1 MNVTEIK
8 INKNGDF
15 FIGDTELRFSPRE
28 KVLYWLFL
36 ENPKGIKLKDI
47 YEYEKDISDKYKKSF
62 TVSDLDNDNASKT
75 INRLLESE
83 TLNEIR
89 TRVNKEIKIKIPDF
103 YKDYIISGNKGD
115 NYYIKIVES
124 YPEIYFK

>member
-1 MNVTEIK
+1 M
-8 INKNGDF
+8 
-15 FIGDTELRFSPRE
+15 
-28 KVLYWLFL
+28 
-36 ENPKGIKLKDI
+36 
-47 YEYEKDISDKYKKSF
+47 
-62 TVSDLDNDNASKT
+62 DNDNASKT